1 MQEDGGY
8 NAERMLTEKEKAE
21 EERRRK
27 QQRQEQQRQEE
38 EQQRRAAAAAARA
51 PAAPPALP
59 APTPSAPVAPSPAPP
74 PVEVVEVK
82 DGFVVF
88 RQQISQAVAKQ
99 LSKYLRDK
107 KIRCVLFRPSL
118 TGDRTW
124 TIENREKM
132 STYDRSEKRPDRGCV
147 ARMRG

>member
-38 EQQRRAAAAAARA
+38 EEQRRAAAAAARA

-107 KIRCVLFRPSL
+107 KIRCVLFRPL
-118 TGDRTW
+118 PVT
-124 TIENREKM
+124 NRRRGRRQQ
-132 STYDRSEKRPDRGCV
+132 RSDRGC
-147 ARMRG
+147 ATRMRG